1 MLFEYSNHC
10 LEQMHVRNISKQIID
25 SVMNKPDSTIY
36 EKNKQQIYQKV
47 TGQYLYRV
55 FVNANRIPTLI
66 KTVYKTSKISKYKTL

>member
-25 SVMNKPDSTIY
+25 SVMNKPDSIIY